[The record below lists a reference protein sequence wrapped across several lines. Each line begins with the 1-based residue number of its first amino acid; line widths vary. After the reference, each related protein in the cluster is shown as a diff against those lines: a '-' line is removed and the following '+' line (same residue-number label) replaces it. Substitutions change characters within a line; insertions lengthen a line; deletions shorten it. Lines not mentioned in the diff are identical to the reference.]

1 MGEWWIGGRAHR
13 VQRAEVYRKAEL
25 TVNLTQWAF
34 QRQEY
39 FGAMGQ
45 REGQTVVQLAI
56 GNGSP

>member
-1 MGEWWIGGRAHR
+1 MVDRWESRRG
-13 VQRAEVYRKAEL
+13 AEVYRKAEL